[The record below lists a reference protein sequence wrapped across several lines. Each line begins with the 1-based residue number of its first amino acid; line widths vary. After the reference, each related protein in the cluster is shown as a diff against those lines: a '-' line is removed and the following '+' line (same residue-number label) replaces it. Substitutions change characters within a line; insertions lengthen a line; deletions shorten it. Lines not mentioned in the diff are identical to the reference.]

1 MARGADILPCVHP
14 VPSSAC
20 YYCCLTDPWF
30 LRIDASTP
38 VRCVLSSFL
47 YLLPF
52 SISCLPLSLAFLFLL
67 PTLPHLDAST
77 GSGGGSSSGGG
88 GGDGVVRNGTRALTD
103 MLTCFGSELNRRRKG
118 EYDHII

>member
-1 MARGADILPCVHP
+1 MLLLLSHGSL
-14 VPSSAC
+14 VPANRRQHSCEVCAVIHS
-20 YYCCLTDPWF
+20 
-30 LRIDASTP
+30 
-38 VRCVLSSFL
+38 LSLAFL
-47 YLLPF
+47 YLLPS

>member
-1 MARGADILPCVHP
+1 VCAVIL
-14 VPSSAC
+14 S
-20 YYCCLTDPWF
+20 
-30 LRIDASTP
+30 
-38 VRCVLSSFL
+38 LSLAFL

-52 SISCLPLSLAFLFLL
+52 LSLAFLFLL

-77 GSGGGSSSGGG
+77 GSGGGGSSGGG

>member
-1 MARGADILPCVHP
+1 MLLLLSHGSLVPANRRQHSCEVCAVIL
-14 VPSSAC
+14 S
-20 YYCCLTDPWF
+20 
-30 LRIDASTP
+30 
-38 VRCVLSSFL
+38 
-47 YLLPF
+47 
-52 SISCLPLSLAFLFLL
+52 LSLAFLFLL

-77 GSGGGSSSGGG
+77 GSGGGGSSGGG